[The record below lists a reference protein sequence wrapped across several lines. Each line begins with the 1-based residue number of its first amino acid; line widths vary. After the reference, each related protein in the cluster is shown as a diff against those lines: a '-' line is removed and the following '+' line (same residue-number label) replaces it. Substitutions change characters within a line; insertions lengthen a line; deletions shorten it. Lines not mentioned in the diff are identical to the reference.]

1 MVIHSQAHL
10 EPHLQTDGVMMVELL
25 LTQVLLVEVVVP
37 EASVVMVISEALPI
51 MVMEHT
57 VEQVFNFLQHIETHP
72 ALCDSLD
79 QVVVDIG

>member
-1 MVIHSQAHL
+1 
-10 EPHLQTDGVMMVELL
+10 MMVELL

-57 VEQVFNFLQHIETHP
+57 VEQVFNFLQHIEIQP
-72 ALCDSLD
+72 AVWDSPD